1 MPRRYKKHP
10 VSLLDYTFD
19 FATEWL
25 DGDTIASYVVEA
37 TNCTL
42 DSDSAT
48 TGAVTVWI
56 DGGSMGVVPPS
67 VSCTVTTAA
76 GREDT
81 RTILFDMT
89 IR

>member
-1 MPRRYKKHP
+1 MPKKYKKHP

-19 FATEWL
+19 WGDEWL
-25 DGDTIASYVVEA
+25 GADTISAYEVTA

-42 DSDSAT
+42 DADSST
-48 TGAVTVWI
+48 TTAVTVWI
-56 DGGSMGVVPPS
+56 DGGSLGIVPPS
-67 VSCTVTTAA
+67 VSCTITTAA